1 MRVSS
6 MLLIIYS
13 KIKLFMLAFTI
24 IASYANRNYIKAKI
38 AKKLFNVKFK
48 FDFKDILNLYDL
60 KLRFNNH

>member
-1 MRVSS
+1 
-6 MLLIIYS
+6 
-13 KIKLFMLAFTI
+13 MLAFTI

-48 FDFKDILNLYDL
+48 FDFKDILNFYDL